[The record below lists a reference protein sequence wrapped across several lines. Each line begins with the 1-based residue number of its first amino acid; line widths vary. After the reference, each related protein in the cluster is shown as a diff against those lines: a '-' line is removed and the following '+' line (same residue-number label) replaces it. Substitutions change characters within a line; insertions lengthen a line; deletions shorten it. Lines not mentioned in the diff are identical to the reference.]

1 EAQARA
7 ATAQAALP
15 ALREAEAEARTG
27 LERHRVAQ
35 EQIAAEEARARDALA
50 EATRRLGQLGQD
62 LGHATQLRQD
72 AEAAEARLGSED
84 ATLADAESGHDAKA
98 EAAVQAADAA
108 ADAVRLAEA
117 EANRATEAAA
127 DA

>member
-35 EQIAAEEARARDALA
+35 EQIAGEETRARDALA

-62 LGHATQLRQD
+62 LGHAAQLRQD
-72 AEAAEARLGSED
+72 AEAAEARLATED
-84 ATLADAESGHDAKA
+84 AALTEAEAGHVARA
-98 EAAVQAADAA
+98 EAAAQAAEAA
-108 ADAVRLAEA
+108 AEAVRLAEA
-117 EANRATEAAA
+117 V
-127 DA
+127 